1 MWEIFIGSPVVN
13 VCLSSKYV
21 LACSI
26 DGTLRFLDIQTGI
39 LVLPI
44 VKLPTAAVQCS
55 FVRDRYNQI
64 TNLFTHNFSICAEFQ
79 WWTGRCR
86 NWMWYSTHLEH
97 YRTMHLS
104 VGVVLRHPRRFLRGQ
119 FSHQRSWYC
128 ICTVVKQLLI
138 LLQQE
143 TRKLVCAT
151 GT

>member
-55 FVRDRYNQI
+55 FVSAHASEPE
-64 TNLFTHNFSICAEFQ
+64 L
-79 WWTGRCR
+79 
-86 NWMWYSTHLEH
+86 
-97 YRTMHLS
+97 
-104 VGVVLRHPRRFLRGQ
+104 
-119 FSHQRSWYC
+119 
-128 ICTVVKQLLI
+128 
-138 LLQQE
+138 
-143 TRKLVCAT
+143 
-151 GT
+151 